1 MCIRD
6 SSHPT
11 CSPSNPFLAKRRT
24 STGLSLSRP
33 CTASRF
39 GKGQRYRSA
48 WRSIYSENEW
58 KDENRNLVE
67 RTESIHRKRLG
78 SDPVTDSNISDDPA
92 LTEILVTRDQI
103 QDRVQGI
110 AKQITD
116 DYAGRTPLLIGVLKG
131 GVIFAADLARAVD
144 LPVELDF
151 MAVSSYGSSTRNSG
165 VVRIIKDLDG
175 DIEGRD
181 VIIVEDI
188 VDSGLTLRY
197 LRQTLLAR
205 NPASLEFCSLLV
217 REEQQADLDDLV
229 KYTGFRLP
237 QVWVVGYGL
246 DVGQRYRNLG
256 DIWAY
261 DTAAEH

>member
-1 MCIRD
+1 MTD
-6 SSHPT
+6 
-11 CSPSNPFLAKRRT
+11 PSTPN
-24 STGLSLSRP
+24 
-33 CTASRF
+33 
-39 GKGQRYRSA
+39 
-48 WRSIYSENEW
+48 
-58 KDENRNLVE
+58 
-67 RTESIHRKRLG
+67 
-78 SDPVTDSNISDDPA
+78 DPA
-92 LTEILVTRDQI
+92 LTEILVTRDEI
-103 QDRVQGI
+103 EARVQRLAEEI
-110 AKQITD
+110 SN

-131 GVIFAADLARAVD
+131 GVIFASDLARAID

-165 VVRIIKDLDG
+165 VVRIINDLDD

-229 KYTGFRLP
+229 KYAGFRLP

-261 DTAAEH
+261 DTSAPH

>member
-1 MCIRD
+1 MTD
-6 SSHPT
+6 LSPT
-11 CSPSNPFLAKRRT
+11 
-24 STGLSLSRP
+24 
-33 CTASRF
+33 
-39 GKGQRYRSA
+39 
-48 WRSIYSENEW
+48 
-58 KDENRNLVE
+58 
-67 RTESIHRKRLG
+67 
-78 SDPVTDSNISDDPA
+78 DDPA
-92 LTEILVTRDQI
+92 LTEILVTRDEI
-103 QDRVQGI
+103 RARVQGLGQEI
-110 AKQITD
+110 SN
-116 DYAGRTPLLIGVLKG
+116 DYAGRVPLLIGVLKG
-131 GVIFAADLARAVD
+131 GVIFASDLARAIN

-151 MAVSSYGSSTRNSG
+151 MAVSSYGSTTRNSG
-165 VVRIIKDLDG
+165 VVRIIKDLDN

-197 LRQTLLAR
+197 LRKTLLAR

-229 KYTGFRLP
+229 KYAGFRLP

-261 DTAAEH
+261 DTSVEQ

>member
-1 MCIRD
+1 MTD
-6 SSHPT
+6 LSPT
-11 CSPSNPFLAKRRT
+11 
-24 STGLSLSRP
+24 
-33 CTASRF
+33 
-39 GKGQRYRSA
+39 
-48 WRSIYSENEW
+48 
-58 KDENRNLVE
+58 
-67 RTESIHRKRLG
+67 
-78 SDPVTDSNISDDPA
+78 DDPA
-92 LTEILVTRDQI
+92 LTEILVTRDEI
-103 QDRVQGI
+103 KARVQGLGQEFSI
-110 AKQITD
+110 D
-116 DYAGRTPLLIGVLKG
+116 FAGRVPLLIGVLKG
-131 GVIFAADLARAVD
+131 GVIFASDLARAIN

-151 MAVSSYGSSTRNSG
+151 MAVSSYGSTTRNSG
-165 VVRIIKDLDG
+165 VVRIIKDLDN

-197 LRQTLLAR
+197 LRKTLLAR

-229 KYTGFRLP
+229 KYAGFRLP

-261 DTAAEH
+261 DTSVEQ

>member
-1 MCIRD
+1 
-6 SSHPT
+6 
-11 CSPSNPFLAKRRT
+11 
-24 STGLSLSRP
+24 
-33 CTASRF
+33 
-39 GKGQRYRSA
+39 
-48 WRSIYSENEW
+48 
-58 KDENRNLVE
+58 
-67 RTESIHRKRLG
+67 
-78 SDPVTDSNISDDPA
+78 VTDLSPTDDPA
-92 LTEILVTRDQI
+92 LTEILVTRDEI
-103 QDRVQGI
+103 KARVQGLGQEI
-110 AKQITD
+110 SN
-116 DYAGRTPLLIGVLKG
+116 DYAGRVPLLIGVLKG
-131 GVIFAADLARAVD
+131 GVIFASDLARAIN

-151 MAVSSYGSSTRNSG
+151 MAVSSYGSTTRNSG
-165 VVRIIKDLDG
+165 VVRIIKDLDN

-197 LRQTLLAR
+197 LRKTLLAR

-229 KYTGFRLP
+229 KYAGFRLP

-261 DTAAEH
+261 DTSVEQ

>member
-1 MCIRD
+1 
-6 SSHPT
+6 
-11 CSPSNPFLAKRRT
+11 
-24 STGLSLSRP
+24 
-33 CTASRF
+33 
-39 GKGQRYRSA
+39 
-48 WRSIYSENEW
+48 
-58 KDENRNLVE
+58 
-67 RTESIHRKRLG
+67 
-78 SDPVTDSNISDDPA
+78 VTDLSPTDDPA
-92 LTEILVTRDQI
+92 LTEILVTRDEI
-103 QDRVQGI
+103 EARVQGLGQEI
-110 AKQITD
+110 SD
-116 DYAGRTPLLIGVLKG
+116 DYAGRIPLLIGVLKG
-131 GVIFAADLARAVD
+131 GVIFASDLARAIN

-151 MAVSSYGSSTRNSG
+151 MAVSSYGSTTRNSG
-165 VVRIIKDLDG
+165 VVRIIKDLDN

-197 LRQTLLAR
+197 LRKTLLAR

-229 KYTGFRLP
+229 KYAGFRLP

-261 DTAAEH
+261 DTSVEQ

>member
-1 MCIRD
+1 MTD
-6 SSHPT
+6 LSPT
-11 CSPSNPFLAKRRT
+11 
-24 STGLSLSRP
+24 
-33 CTASRF
+33 
-39 GKGQRYRSA
+39 
-48 WRSIYSENEW
+48 
-58 KDENRNLVE
+58 
-67 RTESIHRKRLG
+67 
-78 SDPVTDSNISDDPA
+78 DDPA
-92 LTEILVTRDQI
+92 LTEILVTRDEI
-103 QDRVQGI
+103 KARVQGLGQEI
-110 AKQITD
+110 SN
-116 DYAGRTPLLIGVLKG
+116 DYAGRVPLLIGVLKG
-131 GVIFAADLARAVD
+131 GVIFVSDLARAIN

-151 MAVSSYGSSTRNSG
+151 MAVSSYGSTTRNSG
-165 VVRIIKDLDG
+165 VVRIIKDLDN

-197 LRQTLLAR
+197 LRKTLLAR

-229 KYTGFRLP
+229 KYAGFRLP

-261 DTAAEH
+261 DTSVEQ

>member
-1 MCIRD
+1 MTD
-6 SSHPT
+6 
-11 CSPSNPFLAKRRT
+11 PSTTN
-24 STGLSLSRP
+24 
-33 CTASRF
+33 
-39 GKGQRYRSA
+39 
-48 WRSIYSENEW
+48 
-58 KDENRNLVE
+58 
-67 RTESIHRKRLG
+67 
-78 SDPVTDSNISDDPA
+78 DPA
-92 LTEILVTRDQI
+92 LTEILVTRDEI
-103 QDRVQGI
+103 EARVQRLAEEI
-110 AKQITD
+110 SN
-116 DYAGRTPLLIGVLKG
+116 DYAGRSPLLIGVLKG
-131 GVIFAADLARAVD
+131 GVIFASALARALD

-165 VVRIIKDLDG
+165 VVRIIKDLDD

-229 KYTGFRLP
+229 KYAGFRLP

-261 DTAAEH
+261 DTSARH

>member
-1 MCIRD
+1 MTD
-6 SSHPT
+6 LSPT
-11 CSPSNPFLAKRRT
+11 N
-24 STGLSLSRP
+24 
-33 CTASRF
+33 
-39 GKGQRYRSA
+39 
-48 WRSIYSENEW
+48 
-58 KDENRNLVE
+58 
-67 RTESIHRKRLG
+67 
-78 SDPVTDSNISDDPA
+78 DPA
-92 LTEILVTRDQI
+92 LTEILVTCDEI
-103 QDRVQGI
+103 KARVQGLGQEI
-110 AKQITD
+110 SN
-116 DYAGRTPLLIGVLKG
+116 DYAGRVPLLIGVLKG
-131 GVIFAADLARAVD
+131 GVIFASDLARAIN

-151 MAVSSYGSSTRNSG
+151 MAVSSYGSTTRNSG
-165 VVRIIKDLDG
+165 VVRIIKDLDN

-197 LRQTLLAR
+197 LRKTLLAR

-229 KYTGFRLP
+229 KYAGFRLP

-261 DTAAEH
+261 DTSVEQ

>member
-1 MCIRD
+1 MTD
-6 SSHPT
+6 SS
-11 CSPSNPFLAKRRT
+11 
-24 STGLSLSRP
+24 
-33 CTASRF
+33 
-39 GKGQRYRSA
+39 
-48 WRSIYSENEW
+48 
-58 KDENRNLVE
+58 
-67 RTESIHRKRLG
+67 
-78 SDPVTDSNISDDPA
+78 ISDDPA
-92 LTEILVTRDQI
+92 LTEILVTRDEI
-103 QDRVQGI
+103 QDRVQVI
-110 AKQITD
+110 AKQITE

-131 GVIFAADLARAVD
+131 GVIFAADLARAID

-181 VIIVEDI
+181 VIIIEDI

-205 NPASLEFCSLLV
+205 NPASLKFCSLLV

-229 KYTGFRLP
+229 RYTGFRLP

-256 DIWAY
+256 DIWSY

>member
-1 MCIRD
+1 MTD
-6 SSHPT
+6 LSPT
-11 CSPSNPFLAKRRT
+11 
-24 STGLSLSRP
+24 
-33 CTASRF
+33 
-39 GKGQRYRSA
+39 
-48 WRSIYSENEW
+48 
-58 KDENRNLVE
+58 
-67 RTESIHRKRLG
+67 
-78 SDPVTDSNISDDPA
+78 DDPA
-92 LTEILVTRDQI
+92 LTEILVTRDEI
-103 QDRVQGI
+103 KARVQGLGQEI
-110 AKQITD
+110 SN
-116 DYAGRTPLLIGVLKG
+116 DYAGRVPLLIGVLKG
-131 GVIFAADLARAVD
+131 GVILASDLARAIN

-151 MAVSSYGSSTRNSG
+151 MAVSSYGSTTRNSG
-165 VVRIIKDLDG
+165 VVRIIKDLDN

-197 LRQTLLAR
+197 LRKTLLAR

-229 KYTGFRLP
+229 KYAGFRLP

-261 DTAAEH
+261 DTSVEQ

>member
-1 MCIRD
+1 MTD
-6 SSHPT
+6 LSPT
-11 CSPSNPFLAKRRT
+11 
-24 STGLSLSRP
+24 
-33 CTASRF
+33 
-39 GKGQRYRSA
+39 
-48 WRSIYSENEW
+48 
-58 KDENRNLVE
+58 
-67 RTESIHRKRLG
+67 
-78 SDPVTDSNISDDPA
+78 DDPA
-92 LTEILVTRDQI
+92 LTEILVTRDEI
-103 QDRVQGI
+103 EARVQDLGQEI
-110 AKQITD
+110 SD
-116 DYAGRTPLLIGVLKG
+116 DYAGRTPLLIG
-131 GVIFAADLARAVD
+131 GVIFVSDLARATN

-151 MAVSSYGSSTRNSG
+151 MAVSSYGSTTRNSG
-165 VVRIIKDLDG
+165 VVRIIKDLDN

-197 LRQTLLAR
+197 LRKTLLAR

-229 KYTGFRLP
+229 KYAGFRLP

-261 DTAAEH
+261 DTSVEQ

>member
-1 MCIRD
+1 MTD
-6 SSHPT
+6 LSPT
-11 CSPSNPFLAKRRT
+11 
-24 STGLSLSRP
+24 
-33 CTASRF
+33 
-39 GKGQRYRSA
+39 
-48 WRSIYSENEW
+48 
-58 KDENRNLVE
+58 
-67 RTESIHRKRLG
+67 
-78 SDPVTDSNISDDPA
+78 DDPA
-92 LTEILVTRDQI
+92 LTEILVTRDEI
-103 QDRVQGI
+103 KARVQGLGQEI
-110 AKQITD
+110 SN
-116 DYAGRTPLLIGVLKG
+116 DYAGRVPLLIGVLKG
-131 GVIFAADLARAVD
+131 GVIFASDLARAIN

-151 MAVSSYGSSTRNSG
+151 MAVSSYGSTTRNSG
-165 VVRIIKDLDG
+165 VVRIIKDLDN

-197 LRQTLLAR
+197 LRKTLLAR

-229 KYTGFRLP
+229 KYAGFRLP

-261 DTAAEH
+261 ATSVEQ

>member
-1 MCIRD
+1 
-6 SSHPT
+6 
-11 CSPSNPFLAKRRT
+11 
-24 STGLSLSRP
+24 
-33 CTASRF
+33 
-39 GKGQRYRSA
+39 
-48 WRSIYSENEW
+48 
-58 KDENRNLVE
+58 
-67 RTESIHRKRLG
+67 
-78 SDPVTDSNISDDPA
+78 VTDPSTTNDPA
-92 LTEILVTRDQI
+92 LTEILVTRDEI
-103 QDRVQGI
+103 EARVQRL
-110 AKQITD
+110 AEQISN

-131 GVIFAADLARAVD
+131 GVIFASDLARAID

-165 VVRIIKDLDG
+165 VVRIIKDLDD

-229 KYTGFRLP
+229 KYAGFRLP

-261 DTAAEH
+261 DTSARH

>member
-1 MCIRD
+1 MTD
-6 SSHPT
+6 LSPT
-11 CSPSNPFLAKRRT
+11 
-24 STGLSLSRP
+24 
-33 CTASRF
+33 
-39 GKGQRYRSA
+39 
-48 WRSIYSENEW
+48 
-58 KDENRNLVE
+58 
-67 RTESIHRKRLG
+67 
-78 SDPVTDSNISDDPA
+78 DDPA
-92 LTEILVTRDQI
+92 LTEILVTRDEI
-103 QDRVQGI
+103 KARVQGLGQEI
-110 AKQITD
+110 SN
-116 DYAGRTPLLIGVLKG
+116 DYAGRVPLLIGVLKG
-131 GVIFAADLARAVD
+131 GVIFASDLARAIN

-151 MAVSSYGSSTRNSG
+151 MAVSSYGSTTRNSG
-165 VVRIIKDLDG
+165 VVRIIKDLDN

-197 LRQTLLAR
+197 LRKTLLAR

-229 KYTGFRLP
+229 KYAGFRLP

-261 DTAAEH
+261 DTSVEQ

>member
-1 MCIRD
+1 M
-6 SSHPT
+6 
-11 CSPSNPFLAKRRT
+11 
-24 STGLSLSRP
+24 
-33 CTASRF
+33 
-39 GKGQRYRSA
+39 
-48 WRSIYSENEW
+48 
-58 KDENRNLVE
+58 
-67 RTESIHRKRLG
+67 
-78 SDPVTDSNISDDPA
+78 TDSNISDDPA

-103 QDRVQGI
+103 QDRVQSI
-110 AKQITD
+110 ANQITD

-197 LRQTLLAR
+197 L
-205 NPASLEFCSLLV
+205 SLIHIPSP
-217 REEQQADLDDLV
+217 RD
-229 KYTGFRLP
+229 
-237 QVWVVGYGL
+237 
-246 DVGQRYRNLG
+246 
-256 DIWAY
+256 
-261 DTAAEH
+261 

>member
-1 MCIRD
+1 MTD
-6 SSHPT
+6 LSPT
-11 CSPSNPFLAKRRT
+11 
-24 STGLSLSRP
+24 
-33 CTASRF
+33 
-39 GKGQRYRSA
+39 
-48 WRSIYSENEW
+48 
-58 KDENRNLVE
+58 
-67 RTESIHRKRLG
+67 
-78 SDPVTDSNISDDPA
+78 DDPA
-92 LTEILVTRDQI
+92 LTEILVTRDEI
-103 QDRVQGI
+103 EARVQGLGQEI
-110 AKQITD
+110 SD
-116 DYAGRTPLLIGVLKG
+116 DYAGRIPLLIGVLKG
-131 GVIFAADLARAVD
+131 GVIFASDLARAIN

-151 MAVSSYGSSTRNSG
+151 MAVSSYGSTTRNSG
-165 VVRIIKDLDG
+165 VVRIIKDLDN

-197 LRQTLLAR
+197 LRKTLLAR

-229 KYTGFRLP
+229 KYAGFRLP

-261 DTAAEH
+261 DTSVEQ

>member
-1 MCIRD
+1 
-6 SSHPT
+6 
-11 CSPSNPFLAKRRT
+11 
-24 STGLSLSRP
+24 
-33 CTASRF
+33 
-39 GKGQRYRSA
+39 
-48 WRSIYSENEW
+48 
-58 KDENRNLVE
+58 
-67 RTESIHRKRLG
+67 
-78 SDPVTDSNISDDPA
+78 VTDPSTTNDPA
-92 LTEILVTRDQI
+92 LTEILVTRDEI
-103 QDRVQGI
+103 EARVQRLAEEI
-110 AKQITD
+110 SN
-116 DYAGRTPLLIGVLKG
+116 DYAGRSPLLIGVLKG
-131 GVIFAADLARAVD
+131 GVIFASDLARAID

-165 VVRIIKDLDG
+165 VVRIIKDLDD

-229 KYTGFRLP
+229 KYAGFRLP

-261 DTAAEH
+261 DTSARH

>member
-1 MCIRD
+1 MTD
-6 SSHPT
+6 LSPT
-11 CSPSNPFLAKRRT
+11 
-24 STGLSLSRP
+24 
-33 CTASRF
+33 
-39 GKGQRYRSA
+39 
-48 WRSIYSENEW
+48 
-58 KDENRNLVE
+58 
-67 RTESIHRKRLG
+67 
-78 SDPVTDSNISDDPA
+78 DDPA
-92 LTEILVTRDQI
+92 LTEILVTRDDI
-103 QDRVQGI
+103 KARVQGLGQEI
-110 AKQITD
+110 SN
-116 DYAGRTPLLIGVLKG
+116 DYAGRVPLLIGVLKG
-131 GVIFAADLARAVD
+131 GVIFASDLARAIN

-151 MAVSSYGSSTRNSG
+151 MAVSSYGSTTRNSG
-165 VVRIIKDLDG
+165 VVRIIKDLDN

-197 LRQTLLAR
+197 LRKTLLAR

-229 KYTGFRLP
+229 KYAGFRLP

-261 DTAAEH
+261 DTSVEQ

>member
-1 MCIRD
+1 MTD
-6 SSHPT
+6 LSPT
-11 CSPSNPFLAKRRT
+11 
-24 STGLSLSRP
+24 
-33 CTASRF
+33 
-39 GKGQRYRSA
+39 
-48 WRSIYSENEW
+48 
-58 KDENRNLVE
+58 
-67 RTESIHRKRLG
+67 
-78 SDPVTDSNISDDPA
+78 DDPA
-92 LTEILVTRDQI
+92 LTEILVTRDEI
-103 QDRVQGI
+103 KARVQGLGQEI
-110 AKQITD
+110 SN
-116 DYAGRTPLLIGVLKG
+116 DYAGRVPLLIGVLKG
-131 GVIFAADLARAVD
+131 GVIFASDLARAIN

-151 MAVSSYGSSTRNSG
+151 MAVSSYGSTTRNSG
-165 VVRIIKDLDG
+165 VGLIIKDLDN

-197 LRQTLLAR
+197 LRKTLLAR

-229 KYTGFRLP
+229 KYAGFRLP

-261 DTAAEH
+261 DTSVEQ

>member
-1 MCIRD
+1 MTD
-6 SSHPT
+6 LSPT
-11 CSPSNPFLAKRRT
+11 
-24 STGLSLSRP
+24 
-33 CTASRF
+33 
-39 GKGQRYRSA
+39 
-48 WRSIYSENEW
+48 
-58 KDENRNLVE
+58 
-67 RTESIHRKRLG
+67 
-78 SDPVTDSNISDDPA
+78 DDPA
-92 LTEILVTRDQI
+92 LTEILVTRDEI
-103 QDRVQGI
+103 KARVQGLGQEI
-110 AKQITD
+110 SN
-116 DYAGRTPLLIGVLKG
+116 DYAGRVHLLIGVLKG
-131 GVIFAADLARAVD
+131 GVIFASDLARAIN

-151 MAVSSYGSSTRNSG
+151 MAVSSYGSTTRNSG
-165 VVRIIKDLDG
+165 VVRIIKDLDN

-197 LRQTLLAR
+197 LRKTLLAR

-229 KYTGFRLP
+229 KYAGFRLP

-261 DTAAEH
+261 DTSVEQ

>member
-1 MCIRD
+1 MTD
-6 SSHPT
+6 LSPT
-11 CSPSNPFLAKRRT
+11 
-24 STGLSLSRP
+24 
-33 CTASRF
+33 
-39 GKGQRYRSA
+39 
-48 WRSIYSENEW
+48 
-58 KDENRNLVE
+58 
-67 RTESIHRKRLG
+67 
-78 SDPVTDSNISDDPA
+78 DDPA
-92 LTEILVTRDQI
+92 LTEILVTRDEI
-103 QDRVQGI
+103 KARVQGLGQEI
-110 AKQITD
+110 SN
-116 DYAGRTPLLIGVLKG
+116 DYAGRVPLLIGVLKG
-131 GVIFAADLARAVD
+131 GVIFVSDLARAIN

-151 MAVSSYGSSTRNSG
+151 MAVSSYGSTTRNSG
-165 VVRIIKDLDG
+165 VVRIIKDLDN

-197 LRQTLLAR
+197 LRKTLLAR

-229 KYTGFRLP
+229 KYAGFRLP

-261 DTAAEH
+261 DTSARH

>member
-1 MCIRD
+1 MTAL
-6 SSHPT
+6 SPT
-11 CSPSNPFLAKRRT
+11 
-24 STGLSLSRP
+24 
-33 CTASRF
+33 
-39 GKGQRYRSA
+39 
-48 WRSIYSENEW
+48 
-58 KDENRNLVE
+58 
-67 RTESIHRKRLG
+67 
-78 SDPVTDSNISDDPA
+78 DDPA
-92 LTEILVTRDQI
+92 QTEILVTRDEI
-103 QDRVQGI
+103 KARVQGLGQEI
-110 AKQITD
+110 SN
-116 DYAGRTPLLIGVLKG
+116 DYAGRVPLLIGVLKG
-131 GVIFAADLARAVD
+131 GVIFASDLARAIN

-151 MAVSSYGSSTRNSG
+151 MAVSSYGSTTRNSG
-165 VVRIIKDLDG
+165 VVRIIKDLDN

-197 LRQTLLAR
+197 LRKTLLAR

-229 KYTGFRLP
+229 KYAGFRLP

-261 DTAAEH
+261 DTSVEQ

>member
-1 MCIRD
+1 M
-6 SSHPT
+6 
-11 CSPSNPFLAKRRT
+11 
-24 STGLSLSRP
+24 
-33 CTASRF
+33 
-39 GKGQRYRSA
+39 
-48 WRSIYSENEW
+48 
-58 KDENRNLVE
+58 
-67 RTESIHRKRLG
+67 
-78 SDPVTDSNISDDPA
+78 
-92 LTEILVTRDQI
+92 TEILVTRDEI
-103 QDRVQGI
+103 KARVQGLGQEI
-110 AKQITD
+110 SN
-116 DYAGRTPLLIGVLKG
+116 DYAGRVPLLIGVLKG
-131 GVIFAADLARAVD
+131 GVIFVSDLARAIN

-151 MAVSSYGSSTRNSG
+151 MAVSSYGSTTRNSG
-165 VVRIIKDLDG
+165 VVRIIKDLDN

-197 LRQTLLAR
+197 LRKTLLAR

-229 KYTGFRLP
+229 KYAGFRLP

-261 DTAAEH
+261 DTSVEQ